1 MQRNSI
7 SKLCVVVSAVLMVG
21 GLLISAS
28 PALADSGDRPCSN
41 QTLHGNYGSTAEGS
55 ILPAPGVSLPFRS
68 VGLTRFDG
76 RGNLA
81 FLEHTVINGV
91 SVDAT
96 WTASSGTYSVNPDCT
111 GTMVLNTVNSPVPL
125 HLHIVVVNSGKEMRS
140 VLDNF
145 AITSEYLRVE

>member
-1 MQRNSI
+1 MQRNSV
-7 SKLCVVVSAVLMVG
+7 SKLCLVASAVLMLG
-21 GLLISAS
+21 GLLISAG
-28 PALADSGDRPCSN
+28 PALADSGDRPCSDR
-41 QTLHGNYGSTAEGS
+41 TLHGNYGSTAEGA

-68 VGLTRFDG
+68 VGMTRFDG

-96 WTASSGTYSVNPDCT
+96 WTASTGTYSVNPDCT

-140 VLDNF
+140 VLDTF

>member
-1 MQRNSI
+1 MQNNSV
-7 SKLCVVVSAVLMVG
+7 SKLFVVASAVLMVG

-41 QTLHGNYGSTAEGS
+41 RTLHGNYGSTAEGS
-55 ILPAPGVSLPFRS
+55 ILPAPGVALPFRS

-96 WTASSGTYSVNPDCT
+96 WTPSTGTYAVNPDCT
-111 GTMVLNTVNSPVPL
+111 GTMVLNTPNSPVPL

-140 VLDNF
+140 VLDDF
-145 AITSEYLRVE
+145 AITSEYIRVE